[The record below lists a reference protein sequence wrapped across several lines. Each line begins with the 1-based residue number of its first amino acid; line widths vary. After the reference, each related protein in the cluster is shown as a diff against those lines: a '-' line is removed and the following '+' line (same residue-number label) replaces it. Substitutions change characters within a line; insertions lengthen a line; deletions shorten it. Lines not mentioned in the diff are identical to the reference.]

1 MELLFLIFAAITFG
15 YLFFTLIE
23 FILGYR
29 KIKNLSDQV
38 IEDRDLLPQVSILL
52 SVLNEEKSIEAVIN
66 SLLNLDYPN
75 LEIIAIN
82 DRSTDDTPAI
92 LERLQKKHSRLRV
105 HHIDQ
110 LPTGW
115 FGKNHALNFASQ
127 YARGKW
133 LLFTDADVTMKS
145 DTLLK
150 AMSYALQNKLHH
162 LTIHEHHFRE
172 QFWLK
177 VLLLG
182 KYVSYSMVIKPWLIR
197 DPKSKKSLGRGA
209 FNLIEKDAYVN
220 SGAHR
225 AIALECLDDLKL
237 GQLLK
242 KHGYRQDVV
251 DGQDYV
257 EFKWYG
263 SLKEMIVGLEKNSFS
278 FFNYHY
284 ALTFLTIA
292 AALLIWIWP
301 IIAVFVCSG
310 VLFWLNAINV
320 GLSIGIY
327 AFIAKEYRLKKF
339 YALFYPVSI
348 GILLYTVW
356 NSALRTY
363 KNKGVVWRGTH
374 YPLAMLRTK
383 VGSSGD
389 V

>member
-1 MELLFLIFAAITFG
+1 MESLLLIFAAITFG

-23 FILGYR
+23 FILGFR
-29 KIKNLSDQV
+29 KIKNLSDQTV
-38 IEDRDLLPQVSILL
+38 EKRDLMPQVSILL
-52 SVLNEEKSIEAVIN
+52 SVLNEEKSIETVIN

-82 DRSTDDTPAI
+82 DRSTDNTGAI

-105 HHIDQ
+105 YHIDQ
-110 LPTGW
+110 LPNGW
-115 FGKNHALNFASQ
+115 FGKNHALDFASQ
-127 YARGKW
+127 HAHGKW

-150 AMSYALQNKLHH
+150 AMSYAMQNKLHH
-162 LTIHEHHFRE
+162 LTIHEDHFRK

-209 FNLIEKDAYVN
+209 FNLIEKDAYLKC
-220 SGAHR
+220 GAHR

-242 KHGYRQDVV
+242 KNGYRQDVV

-263 SLKEMIVGLEKNSFS
+263 SLQEMIVGLEKNSFS

-284 ALTFLTIA
+284 VLTFFTIA
-292 AALLIWIWP
+292 VALLVWIWP
-301 IIAVFVCSG
+301 LIAVFVCSG
-310 VLFWLNAINV
+310 MLFWLNAVNV
-320 GLSIGIY
+320 GLSVAIN
-327 AFIAKEYRLKKF
+327 AFVAKQFRLKKI
-339 YALFYPVSI
+339 YALFYPFAMC
-348 GILLYTVW
+348 ILLYTVL

-363 KNKGVVWRGTH
+363 KNKGVIWRGTH
-374 YPLAMLRTK
+374 YPLDMLRTK
-383 VGSSGD
+383 KASF
-389 V
+389 